1 MSRPL
6 IGHRNSWATFEKCAL
21 EVFILALKMMRSKT
35 NLPIYEDC
43 VNDDDS
49 LNRRLSFCLLEAI
62 GEWEKISNVEIV
74 TTPKPNLCKQ
84 PDLDNE
90 EVVNDYERA
99 KPDFQWEFRDRL
111 GNQSSRNLNFRN
123 YDIECKRLGNDLASS
138 RRLNKEYASKGIL
151 RFTIST
157 HRYGQFTDSGMMI
170 GYIQN
175 SELQNILN
183 EVNQA
188 TLAKTLPGLSLSLEG
203 WQLDV
208 SRLDHRLDRSDVEP
222 TSFELRH
229 LWVDLRHHYT
239 QQSSIVEKKPPTR
252 KRVAGKKTQSSSKN
266 Q

>member
-21 EVFILALKMMRSKT
+21 EVFILALKMMRNKT
-35 NLPIYEDC
+35 NLPMYEDC
-43 VNDDDS
+43 VNDDS
-49 LNRRLSFCLLEAI
+49 LNRRLFICLREAI
-62 GEWEKISNVEIV
+62 EEWEKINDIDIV
-74 TTPKPNLCKQ
+74 TTPKPNLGKQ

-90 EVVNDYERA
+90 EVVNAYERT

-111 GNQSSRNLNFRN
+111 GNQISRNSNFRN
-123 YDIECKRLGNDLASS
+123 YDIECKRLGDDLASS
-138 RRLNKEYASKGIL
+138 RKLNKEYASKGIL

-157 HRYGQFTDSGMMI
+157 HRYGQFTESGMMI

-175 SELQNILN
+175 SEPQKILN

-188 TLAKTLPGLSLSLEG
+188 TLAKTLPKLLLSYEG

-208 SRLDHRLDRSDVEP
+208 SRLDHKLDRSDVEP

-239 QQSSIVEKKPPTR
+239 QQSSIREKRSPIR
-252 KRVAGKKTQSSSKN
+252 KRLAGKKTKSSSKSR
-266 Q
+266 